1 MQPRSQGLFPYLSP
15 AKGKGP
21 GNEVV
26 NSRCQ
31 FGEIGRAGSSMCCNL
46 FSVFIL
52 KLIRKNFERTH
63 LARAITDF
71 VSFLVFNFRRALNDV
86 ICFVAC
92 TKN

>member
-1 MQPRSQGLFPYLSP
+1 MLQP
-15 AKGKGP
+15 
-21 GNEVV
+21 
-26 NSRCQ
+26 
-31 FGEIGRAGSSMCCNL
+31 

-52 KLIRKNFERTH
+52 KLIRKNFESTH

-92 TKN
+92 TKNEVNLGFLSQTVPKLCLRHLKVFTNRFYGL